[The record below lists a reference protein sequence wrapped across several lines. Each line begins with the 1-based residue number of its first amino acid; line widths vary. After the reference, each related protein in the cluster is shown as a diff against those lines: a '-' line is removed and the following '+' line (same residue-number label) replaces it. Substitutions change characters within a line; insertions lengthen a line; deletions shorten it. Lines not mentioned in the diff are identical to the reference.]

1 MKGGV
6 ENMNLKG
13 AMVEGRI
20 IHKHVKKNSI
30 PKV

>member
-6 ENMNLKG
+6 ENMNKKG
-13 AMVEGRI
+13 TMVEQYTKTSER
-20 IHKHVKKNSI
+20 KNSI